1 MEMELEFSSFWGGG
15 WGENLQY
22 HTEEK
27 KKKAS
32 LSMKIKDHLRN
43 ISARFT

>member
-27 KKKAS
+27 KRSQLIYENKRSSKK
-32 LSMKIKDHLRN
+32 H
-43 ISARFT
+43 FC

>member
-27 KKKAS
+27 KKAS

>member
-27 KKKAS
+27 KKKKPAY
-32 LSMKIKDHLRN
+32 L
-43 ISARFT
+43 